1 MICPD
6 VSAWVKQPDDFG
18 GFWIAASDVWPFAA
32 VAVHTR
38 QRQVRQMSLAAVL
51 PRQDMVHMEEA
62 GILCRGHV
70 TVLAAIVSASPYAAG
85 QDIIHE
91 CACPRDL
98 PGERGEPQNA

>member
-1 MICPD
+1 M
-6 VSAWVKQPDDFG
+6 FG
-18 GFWIAASDVWPFAA
+18 PLRRLQCIHAK
-32 VAVHTR
+32 
-38 QRQVRQMSLAAVL
+38 RQVRQMSLAPVL